1 MSNSNRSPGQLLNLR
16 HIIGALLIALM
27 TLGLA
32 ACSAT
37 KLVYQNAPEL
47 SYWWLDSYLDFN
59 ESQSLRL
66 REDLAALQLWHRQYE
81 LPVYVRTLEDLQKM
95 ALLDTT
101 PEQVCDLYFEFR
113 ARFQAILDQFEPRVT
128 ALAPTLKLGQID
140 HLERQLDKRS
150 QKWRDE
156 WLDVTPGQR
165 QTRRVKL
172 MVDRSEAFYGY
183 LEEPQ
188 LAVLRAGLAAAPLD
202 LTLTYRESQRRQQDI
217 LQTLR
222 QLNPAT
228 QSATDIKL
236 ALRAMLA
243 RSMDSPDP
251 VLRNHMRQMV
261 QSNCRTLAALHNAI
275 TPAQRARF
283 AETLKDYQTDAR
295 SLVLP
300 GR

>member
-1 MSNSNRSPGQLLNLR
+1 MLNLR

-37 KLVYQNAPEL
+37 KLAYQNAPEL
-47 SYWWLDSYLDFN
+47 SYWWLDSYLDLN

-66 REDLAALQLWHRQYE
+66 REDLAALQTWHRQYE
-81 LPVYVRTLEDLQKM
+81 LPVYVRTLEELQKM

-113 ARFQAILDQFEPRVT
+113 TRFQAILDQFEPRVT

-140 HLERQLDKRS
+140 HLERQLDKRN

-156 WLDVTPGQR
+156 WLDVTPAQR
-165 QTRRVKL
+165 LARRVKQ
-172 MVDRSEAFYGY
+172 MTERSEMFYGR
-183 LEEPQ
+183 LEEAQ
-188 LAVLRAGLAAAPLD
+188 LAVLRASLAAAPLD
-202 LTLTYRESQRRQQDI
+202 LTLTYRESQRRHQDI

-228 QSATDIKL
+228 QSAADIKS
-236 ALRAMLA
+236 ALRALLA
-243 RSMDSPDP
+243 RTMDSPEP
-251 VLRNHMRQMV
+251 VLRTHMRKMV
-261 QSNCRTLAALHNAI
+261 QSNCRTLAALHNAS
-275 TPAQRARF
+275 TPAQRAHF
-283 AETLKDYQTDAR
+283 AATLRDYRADAL

-300 GR
+300 SR